1 MAETRILRAKVITHP
16 AGHLLSLDTCRE
28 HLEVVPIDG
37 DSDNETHPDDALIL
51 GMLDAAVAH
60 AEQFTGLSIMVRTW
74 ESALDEFPVDG
85 VELPRPPFVELLSF
99 SAVND
104 SDGELDPSSYTV
116 DDYGT
121 PEQPVV
127 LRAVSS
133 WPSVTKAPNTIKI
146 RYRSGYQ
153 SEEDPDSDAPP
164 LPRSLRAA
172 ILLMLGHLYENRED
186 SIDRALV
193 SIPSGAEALMR
204 PLRVRLGMA

>member
-1 MAETRILRAKVITHP
+1 MADVRILRAKVLTHP
-16 AGHLLSLDTCRE
+16 TGHLLSLDTCRE

-37 DSDNETHPDDALIL
+37 DSDSETHPDDALIL

-60 AEQFTGLSIMVRTW
+60 AEQFTGLSLLVRTW
-74 ESALDEFPVDG
+74 EAAMDDLPAAGF
-85 VELPRPPFVELLSF
+85 ELPRPPFIELLSF

-104 SDGELDPSSYTV
+104 SDGEFDPADYVV

-127 LRAVSS
+127 LRPATI
-133 WPSVTKAPNTIKI
+133 WPQVTKAPNTVRV
-146 RYRSGYQ
+146 RYRAGYQ
-153 SEEDPDSDAPP
+153 AEEDPDSDAPP

-172 ILLMLGHLYENRED
+172 ILLVLGHLYENRED
-186 SIDRALV
+186 SVEKALA
-193 SIPSGAEALMR
+193 SIPNGAEALMR

>member
-1 MAETRILRAKVITHP
+1 MADVRILRAKVITH
-16 AGHLLSLDTCRE
+16 ATGRLLSLDTCRE

-60 AEQFTGLSIMVRTW
+60 AEQFTGLSLMVRTW
-74 ESALDEFPVDG
+74 EAAMDELPAAGF
-85 VELPRPPFVELLSF
+85 ELPRPPFIELLSF

-104 SDGELDPSSYTV
+104 SDGEFDAASYLV
-116 DDYGT
+116 DDYDT

-127 LRAVSS
+127 LRPTTT
-133 WPSVTKAPNTIKI
+133 WPIVVKAPNTVKV

-153 SEEDPDSDAPP
+153 SEENPDSDAPP

-172 ILLMLGHLYENRED
+172 ILLVLGHLYENRED
-186 SIDRALV
+186 SVEKALA
-193 SIPSGAEALMR
+193 SIPNGAEALMR